1 MAPQERRALQRTDN
15 VDRALG
21 PRGVPEWRRLADRVA
36 VRQRSEVPHRRLHDE
51 HALQERTGRVEVEA
65 DSVPSD
71 LSGEGDMT
79 RIHRFMLSGLALLT
93 ATTSA
98 SVSAQAT
105 AGPPPPQMVE
115 LTGSWAMVNDEERLV
130 RIDPGPELGNFTGFP
145 LNAAGKQKASTWNA
159 TIQAIPEHQSRA
171 HAGSYSMRGPN
182 PNPHIGEIIDPISR
196 RLIAYT
202 LTGLFENANRTI
214 WLDGRPHPSD
224 SAERLWTGFSTGEW
238 ENGMLHVT
246 TTHFKPMFIQRN
258 GVPVSPYAV
267 MHEYFIRHGD
277 RMTLITQIDD
287 PVYLEEPFVRTST
300 FRWNPGARET
310 PITQVDVADEVPG
323 LRQGDVPHYPLG
335 SKHPE
340 YADDNIFPDE
350 ATP

>member
-1 MAPQERRALQRTDN
+1 
-15 VDRALG
+15 
-21 PRGVPEWRRLADRVA
+21 
-36 VRQRSEVPHRRLHDE
+36 
-51 HALQERTGRVEVEA
+51 
-65 DSVPSD
+65 
-71 LSGEGDMT
+71 
-79 RIHRFMLSGLALLT
+79 MLSGLALLT

-98 SVSAQAT
+98 SVSAQAP

-145 LNAAGKQKASTWNA
+145 LNAAGKQKALTWNA

-171 HAGSYSMRGPN
+171 HAGSYSMRGGGGPN
-182 PNPHIGEIIDPISR
+182 IRISKVIDPRTSAWIGYR
-196 RLIAYT
+196 ID
-202 LTGLFENANRTI
+202 GLYNGANRTI

-224 SAERLWTGFSTGEW
+224 AAERLWTGFSTGEW

-246 TTHFKPMFIQRN
+246 TTHFKQMFQQRN

-277 RMTLITQIDD
+277 RMTLISQIDD
-287 PVYLEEPFVRTST
+287 PVYLEEPMVRTST
-300 FRWNPGARET
+300 FRWNPGAREGA
-310 PITQVDVADEVPG
+310 IAQVDVADEVPG

-340 YADDNIFPDE
+340 YADDNKLPFE
-350 ATP
+350 ATLGGKETLYPEYVEKLKQMMLKQAATGGTK